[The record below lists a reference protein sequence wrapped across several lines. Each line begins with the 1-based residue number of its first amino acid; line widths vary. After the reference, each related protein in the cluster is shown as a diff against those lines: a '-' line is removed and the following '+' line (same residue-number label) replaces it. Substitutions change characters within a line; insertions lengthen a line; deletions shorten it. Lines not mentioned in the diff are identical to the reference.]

1 MSYLVDAERAR
12 KTGLALFD
20 GVYDYWVTLPA
31 SERPKLV
38 VSGESLGSY
47 GSEGAFTGASD
58 LAARTDGALWVGPT
72 ANNVLWQQFTVRR
85 DAGSSVY
92 LPSYDGGAT
101 VRFSPDGEAWPGD
114 GEWAVPRVGY
124 LQHANDPV
132 TWLDFGATF
141 ARPEFLGEDRGPG
154 VPRQM
159 VWVPVIT
166 TLQLAVDQLAAGIP
180 DGQGHEFGQAPV
192 YAWAQILPPDSW
204 PTASTEPLA
213 AWLAELR
220 QSDLDTTS
228 SSG

>member
-1 MSYLVDAERAR
+1 
-12 KTGLALFD
+12 
-20 GVYDYWVTLPA
+20 
-31 SERPKLV
+31 
-38 VSGESLGSY
+38 
-47 GSEGAFTGASD
+47 
-58 LAARTDGALWVGPT
+58 
-72 ANNVLWQQFTVRR
+72 
-85 DAGSSVY
+85 
-92 LPSYDGGAT
+92 
-101 VRFSPDGEAWPGD
+101 
-114 GEWAVPRVGY
+114 
-124 LQHANDPV
+124 
-132 TWLDFGATF
+132 
-141 ARPEFLGEDRGPG
+141 
-154 VPRQM
+154 M